1 MGREHSPKEKILE
14 GKKTNVCLPP
24 KLKNKKAKVEEYM
37 KEKSIK
43 WKNTE
48 LIIPTELL
56 HSQSKK
62 EKIIIVFDN

>member
-1 MGREHSPKEKILE
+1 
-14 GKKTNVCLPP
+14 
-24 KLKNKKAKVEEYM
+24 M

-43 WKNTE
+43 WKNPE